1 MKLDMGV
8 CKQKQFNKSSVPG
21 NVYDVILTMQVDDG
35 NSKYKGVGKL
45 EVRLLSN
52 NYIIIVMHVACNG
65 QWKYTTVASDTH
77 LHQLHLL

>member
-8 CKQKQFNKSSVPG
+8 CKQKKKFNKAS
-21 NVYDVILTMQVDDG
+21 NVYDVILAMQVDG

-52 NYIIIVMHVACNG
+52 NYIIIVMHVMGSGN
-65 QWKYTTVASDTH
+65 V
-77 LHQLHLL
+77 QL

>member
-1 MKLDMGV
+1 MKLYMGV
-8 CKQKQFNKSSVPG
+8 CKQKKKFNKAS
-21 NVYDVILTMQVDDG
+21 NVYDVILAMQVDG